1 MKVAILTANTQVYK
15 EQEEDKGG
23 KVIRKIVEEA
33 GQHVIFAKALP
44 VDKKVLS
51 TVMQRM
57 ADGHMADGLPQL
69 SAPARGHHS
78 RGAFRAGVLPHHLEE
93 IPLRRADDRVY
104 SALLQ
109 LGRHLCHH
117 LGLFNPQRR
126 GQQYHRRRIRRG
138 TDRLPL

>member
-51 TVMQRM
+51 TIKRR
-57 ADGHMADGLPQL
+57 LYL
-69 SAPARGHHS
+69 SARLFIFARSVICIVGLL
-78 RGAFRAGVLPHHLEE
+78 GV
-93 IPLRRADDRVY
+93 
-104 SALLQ
+104 SM
-109 LGRHLCHH
+109 
-117 LGLFNPQRR
+117 
-126 GQQYHRRRIRRG
+126 
-138 TDRLPL
+138 